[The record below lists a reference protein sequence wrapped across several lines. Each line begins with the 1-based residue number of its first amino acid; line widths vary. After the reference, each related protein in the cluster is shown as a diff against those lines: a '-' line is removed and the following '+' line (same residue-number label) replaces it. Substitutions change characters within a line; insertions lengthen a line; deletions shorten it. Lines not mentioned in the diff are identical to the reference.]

1 MKQIR
6 LSSSTPEIQS
16 LFNEIKTSPE
26 AIFRYISDSCKF
38 LSASKI
44 QKLLSKHKFG
54 SFSEAYI
61 IKLVGLQISF
71 RDFVRFIVPTD

>member
-1 MKQIR
+1 MSVKVISVGPLDLLAKILHATAKHGQR
-6 LSSSTPEIQS
+6 VVLEIQS

-44 QKLLSKHKFG
+44 QKLLTKHKFG
-54 SFSEAYI
+54 SFSEA
-61 IKLVGLQISF
+61 
-71 RDFVRFIVPTD
+71 